1 MKFASLLA
9 QFLYTHKRLD
19 LPGIG
24 SFLLDSSAVLD
35 TDNNRSGKPAMLEG
49 VSFEHNAAVKQSPEL
64 IEFIAAQTGKIK
76 ALAAA
81 DLDSHLELAKQF
93 LNIGKPFLFEGI
105 GSLSKMQAGG
115 FSFAPGQLITD
126 KVRETPLREAQLAS
140 TEEPASDYRSI
151 LYAKKTKANWKKPLV
166 VFLLLAGIVLALWG
180 GYTVYKR
187 TTAKNKSEKKT
198 DNPEDRTVLVDDTTN
213 KNTANTNNTTATT
226 ANTTPN
232 TVQTPPA
239 TVPSGNYKF
248 VVETATKARALSRY
262 SKLKGF
268 GLDIRLETPDS
279 ATFKL
284 FFILPAA
291 TADTARMV
299 DSLRKIYT
307 PAGNRAYIEN

>member
-24 SFLLDSSAVLD
+24 SFLLDSSAVVD
-35 TDNNRSGKPAMLEG
+35 TDNARSAKPALLEG
-49 VSFEHNAAVKQSPEL
+49 VSFEHNASVKQSPEL

-115 FSFAPGQLITD
+115 FSFAPGQLITE
-126 KVRETPLREAQLAS
+126 KVRETPLREAQIAT

-151 LYAKKTKANWKKPLV
+151 LYAKKVKANWKKPLV

-187 TTAKNKSEKKT
+187 TTAKNKTEKKN
-198 DNPEDRTVLVDDTTN
+198 DNPEDKTVLVPDTTAN
-213 KNTANTNNTTATT
+213 NPGNTANAQT
-226 ANTTPN
+226 N
-232 TVQTPPA
+232 TVQAPPA
-239 TVPSGNYKF
+239 ILPSGNYKF
-248 VVETATKARALSRY
+248 VVETANRVRALSRY

-268 GLDIRLETPDS
+268 GLDIRMETADS

-284 FFILPAA
+284 YFILPAA
-291 TADTARMV
+291 AADTARIV

-307 PAGNRAYIEN
+307 PAGNRAYIDN